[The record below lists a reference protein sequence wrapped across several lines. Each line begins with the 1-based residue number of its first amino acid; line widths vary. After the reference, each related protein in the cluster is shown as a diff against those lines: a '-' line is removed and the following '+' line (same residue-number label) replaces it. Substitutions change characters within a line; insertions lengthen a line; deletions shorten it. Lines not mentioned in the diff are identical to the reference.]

1 MTTSA
6 GGEGLERSQS
16 TQHSVKADAAG
27 RRRTWRSPRA
37 RSSRSSLHLTVVPLV
52 GCSGLTLAQAV
63 SDVGELS
70 IEELSE
76 IEVTSVSRRPE
87 PIRDAPAAVYVI
99 SGEDIRR
106 SGAATL
112 AEALRLA
119 PNLEVARV
127 NSQSYAISS

>member
-1 MTTSA
+1 MA
-6 GGEGLERSQS
+6 LF
-16 TQHSVKADAAG
+16 
-27 RRRTWRSPRA
+27 
-37 RSSRSSLHLTVVPLV
+37 
-52 GCSGLTLAQAV
+52 GCSGLASGQAV
-63 SDVGELS
+63 SDLGDLS

-87 PIRDAPAAVYVI
+87 PIRDAPAAIYVI

-106 SGAATL
+106 SGAVTL

-127 NSQSYAISS
+127 NSQSYAISSRGLNSVNASNKLLGLIDVASSSHVHYCLRTCTTPVMNGCTEQT